1 MLRIRDFLAG
11 VSLAILAD
19 PSAAFAAEKLQVT
32 PVTRSAP
39 EAVIPLER
47 WRTRW
52 VLRANIGGAERKL
65 LFDTGGGL
73 TLLHPD
79 VLKAANCE
87 LWGRMTGFRMFGQRG
102 DGPRCNA
109 MDLYV
114 GDIALRPPVLGPI
127 DLGLLNPADAELDGI
142 AALNM
147 FEGRTI
153 TLNLGEGEVIVES
166 PASFEERIRAM
177 RPLRVR
183 LKREVE
189 GVALAIMTEVDT
201 KRGPI
206 WMELDSGNGGTVLIA
221 KHNAE
226 LFGLNP
232 DEEGRQSVRFDVAEG
247 VEVNSNH
254 AFTPDMIMDGNLG
267 MPFLHDWI
275 ITVDLVGG
283 RAWIAPN
290 PEAGIAPSPV
300 LPSPNE
306 PKAR

>member
-1 MLRIRDFLAG
+1 MLRIRHFLA
-11 VSLAILAD
+11 VASLAMTAYA
-19 PSAAFAAEKLQVT
+19 SASFAADRLQVT
-32 PVTRSAP
+32 PATRTTP
-39 EAVIPLER
+39 DAVIPLER

-52 VLRANIGGAERKL
+52 VMRAGVGGAERKL

-109 MDLYV
+109 MDLNV
-114 GDIALRPPVLGPI
+114 AGIALRPPVLGPI

-153 TLNLGEGEVIVES
+153 TLNLGGGEIIVES
-166 PASFEERIRAM
+166 PASLEERVRTM
-177 RPLRVR
+177 RPFRVR

-189 GVALAIMTEVDT
+189 GVALAVMAEMDT
-201 KRGPI
+201 RRGPI

-226 LFGLNP
+226 LFGLSAQEDGP
-232 DEEGRQSVRFDVAEG
+232 QPVRFHVAEG
-247 VEVNSNH
+247 IEVRSEH
-254 AFTPDMIMDGNLG
+254 AFSPDMIMDGNLG
-267 MPFLHDWI
+267 MPFLHNWI
-275 ITVDLVGG
+275 ITVDLNGG
-283 RAWIAPN
+283 GAWIAPN
-290 PEAGIAPSPV
+290 PDAEIAPSPV
-300 LPSPNE
+300 AQAAQQPAL
-306 PKAR
+306 